1 MCVTN
6 AYPLCPFD
14 VVTRL
19 WFIAS
24 PAAQASTLIH
34 ETTHFLGDTGD
45 YIRGKQ
51 PGAIIPGSDPR
62 TSAKTGCKPLLN
74 IP

>member
-1 MCVTN
+1 MIS

-24 PAAQASTLIH
+24 PAAQAGTLIH
-34 ETTHFLGDTGD
+34 EATHVLSDTGD
-45 YIRGKQ
+45 YMKGN
-51 PGAIIPGSDPR
+51 PGTMIPGSDPR
-62 TSAKTGCKPLLN
+62 DSAKTGCKSLLN